1 MNDFIQR
8 RVQQLQRQESQP
20 MMMARGGEVFD
31 IEDPETMA
39 EASMAM
45 DQPVTDPN
53 AELRAAMEELML
65 VQETAEDPFEAQ
77 KDLQRFPEPA
87 STLPWRRV
95 ARHWDR

>member
-8 RVQQLQRQESQP
+8 RVQQLQRQEGQP

-45 DQPVTDPN
+45 DQ
-53 AELRAAMEELML
+53 
-65 VQETAEDPFEAQ
+65 
-77 KDLQRFPEPA
+77 
-87 STLPWRRV
+87 
-95 ARHWDR
+95 